1 MKTRLLAVAVCL
13 TVSLT
18 SVAAFGQSNPKLK
31 ELQAFVG
38 DWQCT
43 GVAFASPMGPEHA
56 TKATVNGAWIL
67 NGSWVEVRYTETK
80 TAKNPHPYAVR
91 MLLSY
96 DEQPKAFVSGA
107 VDNMTGYS
115 TSQSPG
121 WMDDKMTFTGAQHGG
136 GSTMNVHDIFTRVG
150 KNEVR
155 HESEMEMDGKW
166 VKLDQETCK
175 H

>member
-1 MKTRLLAVAVCL
+1 MKTRMLAIVVCL
-13 TVSLT
+13 VT
-18 SVAAFGQSNPKLK
+18 VAAFGQSNPKLK
-31 ELQAFVG
+31 ELQTFVG
-38 DWQCT
+38 TWQCT
-43 GVAFASPMGPEHA
+43 GIAFASPMGPEHA

-91 MLLSY
+91 LLMSY

-115 TSQSPG
+115 TAQSPG
-121 WMDDKMTFTGAQHGG
+121 WMDDKMTFSGVQHGG
-136 GSTMNVHDIFTRVG
+136 GATMNVHDIFTRVG

-155 HESEMEMDGKW
+155 HETEMEMDGKW
-166 VKLDQETCK
+166 VKLDQESCK
-175 H
+175 R

>member
-1 MKTRLLAVAVCL
+1 MKTRMLAVVVCL
-13 TVSLT
+13 VT
-18 SVAAFGQSNPKLK
+18 VAAFGQSNPKLK
-31 ELQAFVG
+31 ELQTFVG
-38 DWQCT
+38 TWQCT
-43 GVAFASPMGPEHA
+43 GITFASPMGPEHA
-56 TKATVNGAWIL
+56 TRGAVTGAWIL

-115 TSQSPG
+115 TEQSPG

-136 GSTMNVHDIFTRVG
+136 GATMNVHDIFTKVG

-155 HESEMEMDGKW
+155 HESEMEVNGKW
-166 VKLDQETCK
+166 VKLDQESCER
-175 H
+175 

>member
-1 MKTRLLAVAVCL
+1 MKTRLLAVVVCL
-13 TVSLT
+13 IT
-18 SVAAFGQSNPKLK
+18 VAAFGQSNPKLK
-31 ELQAFVG
+31 ELQTFVG
-38 DWQCT
+38 TWQCT

-56 TKATVNGAWIL
+56 TKASVTGAWIL

-136 GSTMNVHDIFTRVG
+136 GSTTNVHDIFTRVG

-166 VKLDQETCK
+166 VKLDQESCK

>member
-1 MKTRLLAVAVCL
+1 MKTRMLAVVVCL
-13 TVSLT
+13 VT
-18 SVAAFGQSNPKLK
+18 VAAFGQSNPKLK
-31 ELQAFVG
+31 ELQTFVG
-38 DWQCT
+38 TWQCT

-91 MLLSY
+91 LLMSY

-115 TSQSPG
+115 TAQSPG
-121 WMDDKMTFTGAQHGG
+121 WMDDKMTFSGAQHGG
-136 GSTMNVHDIFTRVG
+136 GATMNVHDIFTRVG

-155 HESEMEMDGKW
+155 HESEMEMKGKW

-175 H
+175 R

>member
-1 MKTRLLAVAVCL
+1 MKTRMLAVVVCL
-13 TVSLT
+13 VTM
-18 SVAAFGQSNPKLK
+18 AAFGQSNPKLK
-31 ELQAFVG
+31 ELQTFVG
-38 DWQCT
+38 TWQCT
-43 GVAFASPMGPEHA
+43 GVTFASPMSPEHP
-56 TKATVNGAWIL
+56 TKGNVIGSWIL

-107 VDNMTGYS
+107 VDNMSGYS
-115 TSQSPG
+115 IEQAPAWES
-121 WMDDKMTFTGAQHGG
+121 DKMTFEGAMHSGG
-136 GSTMNVHDIFTRVG
+136 ATMKSRDIFTKVG

-166 VKLDQETCK
+166 VKLDKESCK
-175 H
+175 R

>member
-1 MKTRLLAVAVCL
+1 MKTRMLAVVVCL
-13 TVSLT
+13 VT
-18 SVAAFGQSNPKLK
+18 VAAFGQSNPKLK
-31 ELQAFVG
+31 ELQTFVG
-38 DWQCT
+38 TWQCT

-67 NGSWVEVRYTETK
+67 NGSWVEIRYTETK
-80 TAKNPHPYAVR
+80 AAKNPHPYAVR

-107 VDNMTGYS
+107 VDNMSGYS
-115 TSQSPG
+115 TAQSPG
-121 WMDDKMTFTGAQHGG
+121 WENDKMTFAGAQHGG
-136 GSTMNVHDIFTRVG
+136 GATMNVHDIFTRVG

-155 HESEMEMDGKW
+155 HETEMEMNGKW

-175 H
+175 R

>member
-1 MKTRLLAVAVCL
+1 MKTRIIAVVICLA
-13 TVSLT
+13 T
-18 SVAAFGQSNPKLK
+18 VAAFGQSNPKLK
-31 ELQAFVG
+31 ELQPFVG
-38 DWQCT
+38 TWQCT
-43 GVAFASPMGPEHA
+43 GITFASPMGPEHA

-67 NGSWVEVRYTETK
+67 NGSWVEIRYTEVK

-96 DEQPKAFVSGA
+96 DEEPKAFVSGA
-107 VDNMTGYS
+107 VDNTTGYS

-121 WMDDKMTFTGAQHGG
+121 WEDGKMTFSGAQHGG
-136 GSTMNVHDIFTRVG
+136 GATMKVHDIFTKVG
-150 KNEVR
+150 KGDVR
-155 HESEMEMDGKW
+155 HESEMEMNGKW